1 MPPNRPE
8 KSPSHRFASESSHR
22 LAFLSLALVAFV
34 VGTSE
39 FAVVGILG
47 PIADGLGA
55 GLGTA
60 GLLVTGYA
68 LGISLGGPALTA
80 LTLRLPRR
88 TLLLGALAAYVA
100 ASAGAA
106 AAGGIGV
113 LLAARCAAGLAHGV
127 IVGAATS
134 VAVALAGPGR
144 QGRAISLVFGG
155 ISVATVLGV
164 PLGTLVGQSLGWR
177 AALAA
182 VAGLGALALL
192 AVRRTVPPTA
202 AMGAAGLAGQARGAL
217 SRPVLALLGTAVVLF
232 TGQFTAYTY
241 LAGYLTEVTG
251 VDGRLVGGYLLAFGT
266 AAAVG
271 TFVGG
276 RCADRRA
283 AATLTA
289 GCAGLTI
296 ALPALH
302 LCGRSGAAAAVL
314 VAGWGLV
321 GFGLVPALQSRIV
334 ELAGP
339 GGDFAATLGVSAAN
353 AGIAAGAALGGW
365 TVSAHGVSTVVPL
378 GAAICLGALLAVAA
392 CARLRPATPPA
403 PPPLAQHTLP
413 HALPLDRE
421 RTVRA

>member
-1 MPPNRPE
+1 MNRP
-8 KSPSHRFASESSHR
+8 A
-22 LAFLSLALVAFV
+22 LLSLALVTFV

-39 FAVVGILG
+39 FVVVGILG
-47 PIADGLGA
+47 PIADGLGT

-88 TLLLGALAAYVA
+88 TLLLGALAANTA

-106 AAGGIGV
+106 AAGGIAV

-164 PLGTLVGQSLGWR
+164 PLGTLAGQWLGWR

-182 VAGLGALALL
+182 VALLGALALP

-202 AMGAAGLAGQARGAL
+202 AMGAATLTGQLRGAL
-217 SRPVLALLGTAVVLF
+217 SRPVLAVLATAVLLF

-241 LAGYLTEVTG
+241 LAGYLEEVTG
-251 VDGRLVGGYLLAFGT
+251 VGGGPVGGYLLVFGT

-271 TFVGG
+271 TVLGG
-276 RCADRRA
+276 RAADRRA
-283 AATLTA
+283 ATALTA
-289 GCAGLTI
+289 GCAALVAALT
-296 ALPALH
+296 ALH
-302 LCGRSGAAAAVL
+302 LFGRSGAVAAVL
-314 VAGWGLV
+314 VACWGLT

-334 ELAGP
+334 GLAGP

-365 TVSAHGVSTVVPL
+365 TVAAHGVASVVPL
-378 GAAICLGALLAVAA
+378 GAAVCLAALLAVAA
-392 CARLRPATPPA
+392 CARLRPTRSSPVPPPVPGTVPPA
-403 PPPLAQHTLP
+403 PLP
-413 HALPLDRE
+413 ASPDQE

>member
-1 MPPNRPE
+1 MPPNRPR
-8 KSPSHRFASESSHR
+8 KRPRNRFADESKNR
-22 LAFLSLALVAFV
+22 LAFLSLAFVAFV

-39 FAVVGILG
+39 FVVVGVLG
-47 PIADGLGA
+47 PIADGLRT
-55 GLGTA
+55 GLGTV

-68 LGISLGGPALTA
+68 LGISLGGPVLTA

-106 AAGGIGV
+106 AAGTVGV

-127 IVGAATS
+127 TVGAATS
-134 VAVALAGPGR
+134 VTVALAGPGR

-164 PLGTLVGQSLGWR
+164 PLGTLVGQWLGWR

-182 VAGLGALALL
+182 VAVLAALALA

-202 AMGAAGLAGQARGAL
+202 AMGAPGLAGQLRGAL
-217 SRPVLALLGTAVVLF
+217 SRPVLAVLGTAVVLF

-241 LAGYLTEVTG
+241 LAGYLEDVTG
-251 VDGRLVGGYLLAFGT
+251 VGGGRVGGYLLAFGT

-271 TFVGG
+271 TFLGG

-283 AATLTA
+283 AGTLTA
-289 GCAGLTI
+289 GCAGLTA
-296 ALPALH
+296 ALLALH

-314 VAGWGLV
+314 VACWGLA

-365 TVSAHGVSTVVPL
+365 TVGAHGVGAVVPL
-378 GAAICLGALLAVAA
+378 GAAVCLAALLAVAA
-392 CARLRPATPPA
+392 GARLRPAAARHPVHPLHLDPPPA
-403 PPPLAQHTLP
+403 PS
-413 HALPLDRE
+413 LDRE

>member
-8 KSPSHRFASESSHR
+8 KSPKSQFANESSNR

-39 FAVVGILG
+39 FVVVGILG

-113 LLAARCAAGLAHGV
+113 LLAARCVAGLAHGV

-134 VAVALAGPGR
+134 VAVSLAGPGR

-164 PLGTLVGQSLGWR
+164 PLGTLVGQWLGWR
-177 AALAA
+177 AALTA
-182 VAGLGALALL
+182 VAVLGALALL

-202 AMGAAGLAGQARGAL
+202 AMGASSLAGQLRGAL
-217 SRPVLALLGTAVVLF
+217 SRPVLAVLGTAVVLF

-241 LAGYLTEVTG
+241 LAGYLEDVTG
-251 VDGRLVGGYLLAFGT
+251 VGGRFVGGYLLAFGT

-289 GCAGLTI
+289 GCAGLTV
-296 ALPALH
+296 ALLALH

-314 VAGWGLV
+314 VACWGLA

-365 TVSAHGVSTVVPL
+365 TVTAHGVGTVVPL
-378 GAAICLGALLAVAA
+378 GAAICLAALLAVAA
-392 CARLRPATPPA
+392 GARLRPAPDTTPTSA
-403 PPPLAQHTLP
+403 PHSLPLDLA
-413 HALPLDRE
+413 LDRE

>member
-1 MPPNRPE
+1 MNHPAKRP
-8 KSPSHRFASESSHR
+8 
-22 LAFLSLALVAFV
+22 AFLALALTAFV

-39 FAVVGILG
+39 FVVVGILG
-47 PIADGLGA
+47 PIADGLGT
-55 GLGTA
+55 GLGTV

-100 ASAGAA
+100 ASAGGA
-106 AAGGIGV
+106 AAGNVAV

-164 PLGTLVGQSLGWR
+164 PLGTLAGQWLGWR

-182 VAGLGALALL
+182 VTVLGVLALL

-202 AMGAAGLAGQARGAL
+202 AMGAASLAGQLRGAL
-217 SRPVLALLGTAVVLF
+217 SGPVLAVLGIAVVLF

-241 LAGYLTEVTG
+241 LAGYLEGVTG
-251 VDGRLVGGYLLAFGT
+251 VTGGLVGAYLLAFG
-266 AAAVG
+266 AASAVG
-271 TFVGG
+271 TFAGG
-276 RCADRRA
+276 RLADRRA
-283 AATLTA
+283 AGTLTL
-289 GCAGLTI
+289 GCAGLAA
-296 ALPALH
+296 ALLALH
-302 LCGRSGAAAAVL
+302 LFGRSGAAAAVI
-314 VAGWGLV
+314 VACWGLV

-334 ELAGP
+334 ELASS

-353 AGIAAGAALGGW
+353 AGIAAGAALGGR
-365 TVSAHGVSTVVPL
+365 TVTAHGVGPVVPL
-378 GAAICLGALLAVAA
+378 AAAICLAALVAVAA
-392 CARLRPATPPA
+392 SARLRPADPAGRPAPSPPPA
-403 PPPLAQHTLP
+403 PGTVPPTP
-413 HALPLDRE
+413 HPRPLDPE
-421 RTVRA
+421 RTVPA